1 MSLHKNYAVFGLGR
15 YGSAIAISL
24 AKSGADVLAV
34 DRNSNIVNNLAG
46 SLPVCKCADI
56 TDPEALRQLGIA
68 NIDVAII
75 AIADNIEASVMA
87 TLLCKEAGVKT
98 VIAKCGTE
106 MHQKIL
112 ERVGADQVVFPEN
125 ESGTRLAKTLLCSG
139 FVDMLDLADGLSL
152 VEMDIK
158 PDWVGKP
165 LTQLQLRSKYQINVV
180 AIRTPTGISANI
192 DPHLPLME
200 NAKLI
205 FIANPAKLNKIR

>member
-192 DPHLPLME
+192 DPDLPLME
-200 NAKLI
+200 NTKLI